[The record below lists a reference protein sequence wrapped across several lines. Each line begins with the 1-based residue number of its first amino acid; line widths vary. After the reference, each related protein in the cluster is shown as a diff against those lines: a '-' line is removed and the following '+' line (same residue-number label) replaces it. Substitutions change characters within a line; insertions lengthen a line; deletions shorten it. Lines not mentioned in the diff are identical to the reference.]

1 MSTKYKA
8 TMPDTGYFVTI
19 TIVGCCGHGLQ
30 IRAIGNKKN
39 NIIFFKGV
47 NISENYS
54 LDLYHQLTFYQIQRK
69 ETILLF
75 HFQKYLMPMQI

>member
-30 IRAIGNKKN
+30 IRHRVKIC
-39 NIIFFKGV
+39 FQFYY
-47 NISENYS
+47 YS
-54 LDLYHQLTFYQIQRK
+54 
-69 ETILLF
+69 
-75 HFQKYLMPMQI
+75 PS

>member
-30 IRAIGNKKN
+30 IRAIG
-39 NIIFFKGV
+39 IIGSAKLILSGSGKASQKCEAFLF
-47 NISENYS
+47 IS
-54 LDLYHQLTFYQIQRK
+54 FW
-69 ETILLF
+69 
-75 HFQKYLMPMQI
+75 

>member
-30 IRAIGNKKN
+30 IHAMG
-39 NIIFFKGV
+39 
-47 NISENYS
+47 
-54 LDLYHQLTFYQIQRK
+54 QIPVLRNS
-69 ETILLF
+69 
-75 HFQKYLMPMQI
+75 